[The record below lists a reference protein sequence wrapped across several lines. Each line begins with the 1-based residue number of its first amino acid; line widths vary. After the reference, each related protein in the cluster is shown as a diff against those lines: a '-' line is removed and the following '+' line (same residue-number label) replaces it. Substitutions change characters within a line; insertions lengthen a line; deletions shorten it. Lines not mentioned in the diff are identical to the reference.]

1 MTAPQFYER
10 PSLNIETY
18 DARAATVP
26 GGDDIAFFRAL
37 AAEAGGPVLELGS
50 GTGRVTLPMAEAGF
64 EIVGRERSEA
74 MRAFAGA
81 KLAPRE
87 GALRERVEF
96 VPGDMA
102 SFDLQ
107 RTFALVIVPFRAF
120 QMLHTPEEQRSC
132 LAAIRQHL
140 APAGR
145 VAINLYDPWLDVLAP
160 GWKPEDNDEHD
171 LFAEMIVEYPATGN
185 IVEVDTISH
194 EADQVRQLSTE
205 IWVFREVDDAGHT
218 VREEVETLTMR
229 WTYRY
234 EMRYLLELS
243 GFDVLAE
250 YSDYDRAPPAYGG
263 EQIWVAT
270 TRP

>member
-1 MTAPQFYER
+1 MTAPDFYEQ

-26 GGDDIAFFRAL
+26 GGDDIAFFCAL

-50 GTGRVTLPMAEAGF
+50 GTGRVTLPIAESGF
-64 EIVGRERSEA
+64 EIVGLERSEA

-81 KLAPRE
+81 KLAARQ
-87 GALRERVEF
+87 GAVRERVEF

-107 RTFALVIVPFRAF
+107 RTFALVIVPYRAF

-132 LAAIRQHL
+132 LAAIRHHL
-140 APAGR
+140 TPGGR

-160 GWKPEDNDEHD
+160 GGSPDDDREH
-171 LFAEMIVEYPATGN
+171 FHEMIVEYPATGN
-185 IVEVDTISH
+185 IVEVDTISR

-205 IWVFREVDDAGHT
+205 IWVFREVGDAGET
-218 VREEVETLTMR
+218 VREETETLTMR

-250 YSDYDRAPPAYGG
+250 YSDYDRSPPAYGG
-263 EQIWVAT
+263 EQIWVA
-270 TRP
+270 RPRR